1 MKHILSLSDSDLDG
15 FLKSIGEKPY
25 RRRQIYDWIFKKGAR
40 DFGAMANLSAAF
52 RRQLGEH
59 FTVTSLEHAPL
70 QVSSDG
76 TVRIDMA
83 ASDGVSFPAV
93 ILKGAREGALSV
105 CISSQA
111 GCAVGCAFC
120 ASGEGLKR
128 NLTRGEI
135 AETFLAAGDYVARC
149 GGERNKITSVLF
161 MGQGEPLLNYE
172 SVAGAISDISSPDK
186 SALGQRHITLSTV
199 GIITGIRRLAAD
211 GFKVRLAVS
220 LHAADD
226 DLRKKLIPR
235 AASKVATLLEAA
247 RDYAVSSGTR
257 LTFECVMI
265 KGVTDTP
272 KRLEELA
279 LILLRFISERAAFVV
294 NLIPF
299 NENSRAA
306 SEASYFR
313 APDGK
318 DLEAARDYLVSR
330 GIFTIIRSNK
340 GRDISS
346 ACGQLGV

>member
-1 MKHILSLSDSDLDG
+1 MKHILSLSDSELAG
-15 FLKSIGEKPY
+15 FIKSIGEKPY
-25 RRRQIYDWIFKKGAR
+25 RVRQINDWIFKKGAR
-40 DFGAMANLSAAF
+40 DFDVMANLPAEF
-52 RRQLGEH
+52 RQRLGEH
-59 FTVTSLEHAPL
+59 FTATSLEQSPP

-76 TVRIDMA
+76 TVRIDLVA
-83 ASDGVSFPAV
+83 ADGANFPAV
-93 ILKGAREGALSV
+93 ILKGVREGALSV
-105 CISSQA
+105 CLSSQA

-120 ASGEGLKR
+120 ASGEGLRR

-135 AETFLAAGDYVARC
+135 TESFLAAGDYLALC
-149 GGERNKITSVLF
+149 GGQPRKITGVLF
-161 MGQGEPLLNYE
+161 MGQGEPLLNYDN
-172 SVAGAISDISSPDK
+172 VAGAISDISSPAK
-186 SALGQRHITLSTV
+186 AALGQRHITLSTV
-199 GIITGIRRLAAD
+199 GIITGIRRLSVD

-279 LILLRFISERAAFVV
+279 LILLRFVSGRAPFVV

-299 NENSRAA
+299 NENPRAA
-306 SEASYFR
+306 HEASYFR

-318 DLEAARDYLVSR
+318 DLEDARDYLVSR
-330 GIFTIIRSNK
+330 GIFTIIRTNK